1 MDHTNDASGKLL
13 NLISENHAEKCAKNL
28 ELNRSLTIFPIFKHL
43 QAFFK
48 GNS

>member
-1 MDHTNDASGKLL
+1 MDHTNDTSRKLL
-13 NLISENHAEKCAKNL
+13 NLIPENHEEKCAKNL
-28 ELNRSLTIFPIFKHL
+28 ELDRFLAIFPLFTYL